1 MPTPERNLI
10 FVSYAHEDH
19 RWLEEL
25 RKALSPLVR
34 DSELTVWTDDQIT
47 PGASWRDPIEN
58 ALSQARIAILLVSQD
73 FLASDFRFEVE
84 LPRLFAAAD
93 KRQLTVLWIPV
104 SHSLWEATPIRHF
117 QAAWDPAQPLSTLS
131 HAERERALVDISRN
145 VARVLREEA
154 ATTRDAARSFSSP
167 AQTSTFLIRKV
178 HLKNIRCFEDVTLD
192 LLVDSRPSLRTVILG
207 DNATGKTPLL
217 RAIALGLCDE
227 SDATALLKRVPG
239 RFVRSYRAERGS
251 IEIELVRNGSDEPC
265 RIRTGIFRT
274 TSGSEVVRKEL
285 SGLTSLEDIF
295 AVGYGTE
302 RTKPGIQS
310 HDRYTTAAAVATL
323 FDHDETLQNP
333 ELILRRQPVWLRD
346 QLEKKLLGI
355 LMLDDDRGEIEAS
368 GKALDVTGPWGRQP
382 LEVLSDGYRT
392 TAQWILDFAS
402 WLVYAGRVSDPEG
415 LSGIVLIDELE
426 QHLHP
431 QWQREIMARLRQH
444 LPAVQLIV
452 SSHSPVIARSIGSVE
467 PGQAREKLI
476 HLTQDKGGRVVVQ
489 ETASLKG
496 LTTDQVLA
504 SSAFD
509 YLIQADPEVERVLA
523 EASRLASKGSRR
535 TREEERRY
543 RRVKEIMSAL
553 LVPEGDTEIERE
565 VRQEL
570 HERMKARI
578 GELEEA
584 VLEGAR

>member
-1 MPTPERNLI
+1 MPAPERNLI
-10 FVSYAHEDH
+10 FVSYARQD
-19 RWLEEL
+19 RVWLEEL
-25 RKALSPLVR
+25 RKVLKPLVR
-34 DSELTVWTDDQIT
+34 GSELTVLADDQIR
-47 PGASWRDPIEN
+47 PGESWYDWIED
-58 ALSQARIAILLVSQD
+58 ALVQARIAVLLVSPD
-73 FLASDFRFEVE
+73 FLASDFIANEE
-84 LPRLFAAAD
+84 LPILSRAAAAEG
-93 KRQLTVLWIPV
+93 LTVLWIPV
-104 SHSLWEATPIRHF
+104 GPSLWETTPIARY
-117 QAAWDPAQPLSTLS
+117 QAAWDPSRPLNSLS

-145 VARVLREEA
+145 VARVLKEEA
-154 ATTRDAARSFSSP
+154 PATRGASRSFTSP
-167 AQTSTFLIRKV
+167 AQTSKLLIRKV
-178 HLKNIRCFEDVTLD
+178 HLENIRCFEDVTLN
-192 LLVDSRPSLRTVILG
+192 LMVESRPSLRTVILG
-207 DNATGKTPLL
+207 DNATGKTTLL

-227 SDATALLKRVPG
+227 SGATALLKRVPG
-239 RFVRSYRAERGS
+239 RFVRDNGAERGS
-251 IEIELVRNGSDEPC
+251 IEIDLIWNESQPC
-265 RIRTGIFRT
+265 RIRTEILRT
-274 TSGSEVVRKEL
+274 ATGSEVVRKTM
-285 SGLTSLEDIF
+285 SGPALMEEIF

-355 LMLDDDRGEIEAS
+355 LMLDGDRGEIEAS

-415 LSGIVLIDELE
+415 LTGIVLIDELE

-431 QWQREIMARLRQH
+431 QWQREIVARLRQH
-444 LPAVQLIV
+444 LPAVQFIV

-467 PGQAREKLI
+467 PEQAREKLF
-476 HLTQDKGGRVVVQ
+476 HLTQDDGGRIVVQ
-489 ETASLKG
+489 EPPSLKG

-504 SSAFD
+504 SQAFD

-523 EASRLASKGSRR
+523 EASRLASKGPRR

-543 RRVKEIMSAL
+543 RKVKEIMSAL
-553 LVPEGDTEIERE
+553 LVPEGDTEVERE
-565 VRQEL
+565 VRLEL
-570 HERMKARI
+570 HERMKQRI
-578 GELEEA
+578 GELEAA